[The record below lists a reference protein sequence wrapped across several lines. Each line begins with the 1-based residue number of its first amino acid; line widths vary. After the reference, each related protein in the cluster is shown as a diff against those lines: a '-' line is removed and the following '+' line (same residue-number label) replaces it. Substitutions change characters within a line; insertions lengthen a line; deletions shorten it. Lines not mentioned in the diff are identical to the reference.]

1 MGANGGSTRVP
12 VAEKKIIV
20 SKNVPRPLGMLKQ
33 VFLVRFERVVTHFGP
48 WKLPKCLENGGFWD
62 QKWVK
67 MGQKAAF
74 PKAILDRS
82 GCSKQVFFGLLE
94 HMVTRFWTI
103 ENPKC
108 LENGLFGDQKWVKI
122 GSKLHFSKS
131 DCGPFGM
138 PEQIF

>member
-1 MGANGGSTRVP
+1 
-12 VAEKKIIV
+12 
-20 SKNVPRPLGMLKQ
+20 
-33 VFLVRFERVVTHFGP
+33 
-48 WKLPKCLENGGFWD
+48 
-62 QKWVK
+62 

-108 LENGLFGDQKWVKI
+108 LENGLSGDQKWVKI

-138 PEQIF
+138 PEQNFLAHFELMVTRFWPMATPKMP